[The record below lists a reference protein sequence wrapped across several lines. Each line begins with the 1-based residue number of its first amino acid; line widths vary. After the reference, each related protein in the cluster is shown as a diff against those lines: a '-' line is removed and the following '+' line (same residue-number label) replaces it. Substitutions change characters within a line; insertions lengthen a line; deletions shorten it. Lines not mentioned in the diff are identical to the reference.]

1 MSKFRSVRS
10 ATFVAA
16 VALLTVAAIGC
27 GANDSKNSDAHARTD
42 GTAEVAH
49 WSYEGADGPANW
61 GSLDPSFTAC
71 ADGSAQTPID
81 IVNPIATD
89 LPDPVFTYSPGTGEI
104 TNNGHTIQ
112 VNAAPGNSMMVNGK
126 TYQFLQAHF
135 HAPSE
140 HTIAGKSYP
149 AEVHFVHKADDGSL
163 AVVGV
168 MLTVGGA
175 DNPAWSS
182 FVKGLPTQV
191 GETKTATF
199 DWLSM
204 YPADHQTIRYDGSL
218 TTPPCSEGVSWLVM
232 STPVEIS
239 DAQLKDFEAAYNG
252 NNRPIEPLNGR
263 SIQID
268 STKK

>member
-1 MSKFRSVRS
+1 MSMFRSARR
-10 ATFVAA
+10 TAA
-16 VALLTVAAIGC
+16 VASVAFFVVVAGSC
-27 GANDSKNSDAHARTD
+27 GAKTSKLSDADAKLET
-42 GTAEVAH
+42 TEEVAH

-81 IVNPIATD
+81 ILNPVPTD
-89 LPDPVFTYSPGTGEI
+89 LPDPLFNYVPGKAEI
-104 TNNGHTIQ
+104 TNNGHTIH
-112 VNAAPGNSMMVNGK
+112 VGATPGSSMVVNGK

-263 SIQID
+263 SLQID